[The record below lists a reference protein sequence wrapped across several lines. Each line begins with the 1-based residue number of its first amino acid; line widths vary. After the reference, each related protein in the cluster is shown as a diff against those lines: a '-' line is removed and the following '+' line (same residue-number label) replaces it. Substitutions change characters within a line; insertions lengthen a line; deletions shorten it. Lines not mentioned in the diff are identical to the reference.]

1 MINPQWCNIMQ
12 EAGNEFSFPF
22 EGEGRAASKIR
33 VEERFSAIRLDLII
47 RAVLLSRKLIVEI
60 FIMQSKT
67 EVLNLSFLTGL
78 NVTYGIVIPKIFFS
92 RCNFE

>member
-12 EAGNEFSFPF
+12 EAGNEFSFSF

-47 RAVLLSRKLIVEI
+47 RAVLLSRKLIVKI

-78 NVTYGIVIPKIFFS
+78 NVTYSIVIPKIFFS